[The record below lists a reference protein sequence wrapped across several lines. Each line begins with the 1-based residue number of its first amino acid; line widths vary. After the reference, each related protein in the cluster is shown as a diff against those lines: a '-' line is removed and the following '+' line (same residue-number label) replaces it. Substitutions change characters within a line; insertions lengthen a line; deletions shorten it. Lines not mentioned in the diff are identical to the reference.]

1 MGAGIDP
8 ARHIFISAATTAPLP
23 ECSCFFFCRAARRP
37 ATRSSEPSACRPSWT
52 ASPTCRSRHGAAHV
66 RRARSP
72 LHGSCCR
79 LAAGQRVQRVHG
91 PVAPVA
97 RLQRGSRQLVCVLG
111 GRAEPFFGL
120 GRCLGVPVSSG
131 PLSSTSGPKGDGVIK
146 FRFFVRRF
154 RLFTHDT
161 WHCARLRPS
170 WTTRRD
176 ARDLPHHTTH
186 SHRAQDPPR
195 HSLTQRPRASSLIA
209 RTDGAAARSPL
220 GPLVLPAP
228 SASVSAPVDICA
240 LDRAPISQR

>member
-111 GRAEPFFGL
+111 GRAEPIFRL
-120 GRCLGVPVSSG
+120 GRSLRVLVSSR
-131 PLSSTSGPKGDGVIK
+131 PLSSTHNGLCDVVSSRRPAARERAARPGYGGVASVSSMCPLS
-146 FRFFVRRF
+146 RSS
-154 RLFTHDT
+154 LSLAALDT
-161 WHCARLRPS
+161 
-170 WTTRRD
+170 TTRRT
-176 ARDLPHHTTH
+176 L
-186 SHRAQDPPR
+186 R
-195 HSLTQRPRASSLIA
+195 HM
-209 RTDGAAARSPL
+209 
-220 GPLVLPAP
+220 
-228 SASVSAPVDICA
+228 
-240 LDRAPISQR
+240 

>member
-131 PLSSTSGPKGDGVIK
+131 PLSSTSGPKGDGVRRCIAAVLQYSTTTRGHRDREMYCPIQQLYSTNSLQPTLQHRPLVPPRTRWCAWPYGGLDGSQWLPSHILGVAHGAHLTGPA
-146 FRFFVRRF
+146 RFGSDRPIRS
-154 RLFTHDT
+154 RP
-161 WHCARLRPS
+161 RPS
-170 WTTRRD
+170 PKTAIR
-176 ARDLPHHTTH
+176 
-186 SHRAQDPPR
+186 
-195 HSLTQRPRASSLIA
+195 LI
-209 RTDGAAARSPL
+209 
-220 GPLVLPAP
+220 
-228 SASVSAPVDICA
+228 
-240 LDRAPISQR
+240 

>member
-131 PLSSTSGPKGDGVIK
+131 PLSSTSGPKAQ
-146 FRFFVRRF
+146 RRRCARF
-154 RLFTHDT
+154 RVPASRPAIRVFLFGSKISKTKT
-161 WHCARLRPS
+161 WKRSKKRK
-170 WTTRRD
+170 TR
-176 ARDLPHHTTH
+176 
-186 SHRAQDPPR
+186 
-195 HSLTQRPRASSLIA
+195 
-209 RTDGAAARSPL
+209 
-220 GPLVLPAP
+220 
-228 SASVSAPVDICA
+228 
-240 LDRAPISQR
+240 

>member
-131 PLSSTSGPKGDGVIK
+131 PLSSTSGPKGDGVSGSGKRRTPAFCI
-146 FRFFVRRF
+146 FFAIPLETGRTYTSHPSVTIVS
-154 RLFTHDT
+154 RL
-161 WHCARLRPS
+161 
-170 WTTRRD
+170 
-176 ARDLPHHTTH
+176 
-186 SHRAQDPPR
+186 
-195 HSLTQRPRASSLIA
+195 
-209 RTDGAAARSPL
+209 G
-220 GPLVLPAP
+220 
-228 SASVSAPVDICA
+228 
-240 LDRAPISQR
+240 

>member
-131 PLSSTSGPKGDGVIK
+131 PLSSTSGPKGDGVNVLV
-146 FRFFVRRF
+146 FSVSTELQRCA
-154 RLFTHDT
+154 LMHGHFTHVASFSRRVYAS
-161 WHCARLRPS
+161 ARVILFS
-170 WTTRRD
+170 EAD
-176 ARDLPHHTTH
+176 
-186 SHRAQDPPR
+186 
-195 HSLTQRPRASSLIA
+195 SSN
-209 RTDGAAARSPL
+209 GF
-220 GPLVLPAP
+220 
-228 SASVSAPVDICA
+228 
-240 LDRAPISQR
+240 